1 MDTNIPYLVSDDA
14 VPHLLDYCRQH
25 GFSRLFLVVDPNTY
39 TVLGQRAEHALREN
53 GFDVKTIMLTGEEI
67 ATDEHY
73 VMRTFVETGGEDRQY
88 IAVGSGTI
96 TDITRFVSHR
106 ARTVFISLP
115 TAPSVDGYTST
126 VAPMVVG
133 RYKGPIQ
140 AHPPVAV
147 FADLPTLCAA
157 PREMIAAGLGDLLGK
172 YTSLADWQLGALLYD
187 EPYSSDIDQQMRESV
202 DRTVEAIDSIK
213 EASCEGITRLM
224 DGLVG
229 SGFGMLAF
237 GDSRPA
243 SGSEHHV
250 AHFWEMKFILEG
262 RPAVL
267 HGTKVGVA
275 TVLAAKR
282 YELLRRM
289 SKADAG
295 RVLGPRILPSQ
306 AQMLSEIR
314 AGYGPVTERI
324 VQIQKPLFA
333 MTPADFAS
341 LKERILAN
349 WDRIQE
355 IAATVPNAEQIA
367 QWIKAAGGPVDP
379 AAIGLRPD
387 EVHLGLVSG
396 HYLRDRFTLN
406 RLGYWLNLP
415 LGIEA

>member
-1 MDTNIPYLVSDDA
+1 MDANIPYIVSDDA
-14 VPHLLDYCRQH
+14 IPHLLKFCHQNGYANI
-25 GFSRLFLVVDPNTY
+25 FLVADPNTY
-39 TVLGQRAEHALREN
+39 TVLGQRTEQALRES
-53 GFDVKTIMLTGEEI
+53 GIDVKTILLTGEEI

-88 IAVGSGTI
+88 LAVGSGTI

-147 FADLPTLCAA
+147 FANLPTLCAA

-187 EPYSSDIDQQMRESV
+187 EPYSAEIDQQMRGSV
-202 DRTVEAIDSIK
+202 DRTVEAIGSIK

-289 SKADAG
+289 SKAEAD
-295 RVLGPRILPSQ
+295 RVLGPRTLPSQ
-306 AQMLSEIR
+306 AQMLAEIR

-355 IAATVPNAEQIA
+355 IAATVPTAEQIA
-367 QWIKAAGGPVDP
+367 DWITAAGGPVDP

-387 EVHLGLVSG
+387 EVRLGLVSG